1 MKKTK
6 NYINKKDFL
15 DALVAYKSDCAATT
29 SQGLPDPL
37 MPNYIGECFKKIAEG
52 VCKNWRFSRY
62 TYKEEMISDGIM
74 NCLLYFRNFDPEH
87 PKANPFGYF
96 SMYAFNAAKQRINIE
111 KDEQYVKYMT
121 LIRSGV
127 LDECYETKDDEHHP
141 KQFELYENI
150 AEFIEKFEKAKLE
163 AKEKKKKTI
172 EIKGLDKYTKK

>member
-15 DALVAYKSDCAATT
+15 EALVAYRNECAIAKSKD
-29 SQGLPDPL
+29 LPDPP
-37 MPNYIGECFKKIAEG
+37 MPNYIGECFKQIAEG

-74 NCLLYFRNFDPEH
+74 NCLLYFKNFDPEH

-96 SMYAFNAAKQRINIE
+96 SQYIFNAAAQRINIE
-111 KDEQYVKYMT
+111 KEEQYVKYMT

-127 LDECYETKDDEHHP
+127 LEECNETEGDEHHP

-150 AEFIEKFEKAKLE
+150 AEFIEKFEKSKQE
-163 AKEKKKKTI
+163 AKEKKKKAV
-172 EIKGLDKYTKK
+172 ELKGLDKYIKK